1 MLLIVLLLL
10 VAEGASKRTR
20 QICSVDDE
28 RYYTLVALCKGEFAV
43 AVYERTT
50 KQKAAYVRF
59 WRQKSKFSVR
69 VDNGEEKLFFDKKE
83 VMRKIN
89 LQNLVTEEFLHCKG
103 AGSRKLKHRLMTRY

>member
-1 MLLIVLLLL
+1 MK
-10 VAEGASKRTR
+10 EQQSK
-20 QICSVDDE
+20 
-28 RYYTLVALCKGEFAV
+28 
-43 AVYERTT
+43 
-50 KQKAAYVRF
+50 KAAYVRF